1 MFSWGNKK
9 YISTFWIKEVPYL
22 LLWQSLI
29 SIFTTSTSIQ
39 IGHSLSHGLI
49 NACYIN
55 SKIYVGPNP
64 IQQLSFTASTS
75 VHIGHGLINA
85 CCINSKIYV
94 EPNHNQQLSITA
106 STSIQMDHGLI
117 KACYINSNGCSSEG
131 IHVFFYTEAHT
142 FLFYHKK
149 KDFTFNISHFL
160 INGSAKS
167 TENISYYISH
177 QSFPNKRLCK
187 KILRNLNLLNLN
199 SAG

>member
-1 MFSWGNKK
+1 MKK
-9 YISTFWIKEVPYL
+9 APYL

-29 SIFTTSTSIQ
+29 STFVIHLQSTIQYNILMNEHVHSNRYMGNQKLSFTTSTSIQ

-106 STSIQMDHGLI
+106 STSIQMDHSLI

-131 IHVFFYTEAHT
+131 IHVFSYTEAHT
-142 FLFYHKK
+142 FLFYHRK
-149 KDFTFNISHFL
+149 KDFTFHISHFL

-167 TENISYYISH
+167 TENI
-177 QSFPNKRLCK
+177 N
-187 KILRNLNLLNLN
+187 
-199 SAG
+199 